1 MKTFISKINEN
12 IKLID
17 FLFFS
22 KILSQFVL
30 YKLLFCNKTIFKVF
44 KICMLTKYENLII
57 KTHFYEQINYHPFS
71 RKNSLNFIMKEFLS
85 IRNVTS

>member
-44 KICMLTKYENLII
+44 KNSMFIKYEHKII
-57 KTHFYEQINYHPFS
+57 KTHFYE
-71 RKNSLNFIMKEFLS
+71 
-85 IRNVTS
+85 